1 MILTRFGCEDC
12 SRLIRSHSGSRIRG
26 VILDLPIMAAGGAA
40 GSVSREP
47 VALRRSDRAP
57 LYNEKEYF
65 YRKRVLRRMQKV
77 AGSACRPVLPG
88 LKEQTEE
95 VAALVARCSLLE
107 WSAAVSQYNVSNLEE
122 RLRRLEAAT
131 ELPPLP
137 LPAAVPKTYDIAPP
151 CAPTAG
157 AAAARPSAGLSCTSS
172 VRGMLREI
180 EYIARLFEGD
190 LARIRPYCQVG
201 RCTAPAKRASF
212 TATMFK

>member
-1 MILTRFGCEDC
+1 MRIDPV
-12 SRLIRSHSGSRIRG
+12 IRSHSGSRIFRG
-26 VILDLPIMAAGGAA
+26 ILVSATMAAGRTFVSA
-40 GSVSREP
+40 SRESIVP
-47 VALRRSDRAP
+47 RRTFRSP
-57 LYNEKEYF
+57 LFNEKEYF

-151 CAPTAG
+151 CAPTADG
-157 AAAARPSAGLSCTSS
+157 SLP
-172 VRGMLREI
+172 MLRLLI
-180 EYIARLFEGD
+180 SLRDYSDNFIKRLLREFH
-190 LARIRPYCQVG
+190 
-201 RCTAPAKRASF
+201 
-212 TATMFK
+212 